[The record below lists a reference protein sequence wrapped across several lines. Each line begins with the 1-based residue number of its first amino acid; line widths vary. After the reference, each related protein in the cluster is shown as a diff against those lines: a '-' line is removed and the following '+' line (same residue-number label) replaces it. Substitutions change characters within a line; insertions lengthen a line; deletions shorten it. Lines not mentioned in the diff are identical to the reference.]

1 MRKLLIILSMMLGF
15 ALFCGTASAEV
26 TFQGCVYTG
35 EETFIDLGAM
45 EVTDLNAFAEFL
57 WQMPKLQ
64 QVNMFETKLDKDG
77 CRLLADLFPNMKWGW
92 TMILRGS
99 DHTHEIRTDQT
110 SFSTLHGRCP
120 NHYTEDFYPL
130 RYCRNLVAL
139 DLGHNYVD
147 DISFLSNFPGMKVL
161 ILACNNISDIS
172 VLAELKELE
181 YLELFS
187 NRIKDF
193 TPLLEL
199 THLKDLNISNNPV
212 SDITP
217 LYAMTHLERF
227 WSGMNRNVRSQ
238 VREMEKLLPDCEIF
252 WDGEP
257 TWGGWREHHRYD
269 TIYAIFNEGGYRPFE
284 K

>member
-1 MRKLLIILSMMLGF
+1 MKRILTVMAALALCLCAALAAAQTLEFAGMTFDSEAAVIDFGQTPVTDVEGLMALIDQMPVLAQVDMYASELTTAQMD
-15 ALFCGTASAEV
+15 ALF
-26 TFQGCVYTG
+26 
-35 EETFIDLGAM
+35 
-45 EVTDLNAFAEFL
+45 
-57 WQMPKLQ
+57 
-64 QVNMFETKLDKDG
+64 DG
-77 CRLLADLFPNMKWGW
+77 YPQIFFGWTLNMKGH
-92 TMILRGS
+92 IV
-99 DHTHEIRTDQT
+99 RTDAT

>member
-1 MRKLLIILSMMLGF
+1 MKKFLLALAVVLCLASCACAQTLEFMGMTFDSAQTSIDFGDAAITDIEGLRALIDQMPDLAQVDMYASALSTEDMD
-15 ALFCGTASAEV
+15 ALF
-26 TFQGCVYTG
+26 
-35 EETFIDLGAM
+35 
-45 EVTDLNAFAEFL
+45 
-57 WQMPKLQ
+57 
-64 QVNMFETKLDKDG
+64 DG
-77 CRLLADLFPNMKWGW
+77 YPQIFFGWTLNMKGH
-92 TMILRGS
+92 IV
-99 DHTHEIRTDQT
+99 RTDAT

-139 DLGHNYVD
+139 DLGHNYIE
-147 DISFLSNFPGMKVL
+147 DISFLRNFPHMKVL
-161 ILACNNISDIS
+161 ILACNNIRDIS
-172 VLAELKELE
+172 VLAELTELE

-187 NRIKDF
+187 NKIKDF
-193 TPLLEL
+193 TPLLAL
-199 THLKDLNISNNPV
+199 KNLKDLNISNNPV
-212 SDITP
+212 SDIRP
-217 LYAMTHLERF
+217 LFEMTQLERF

-238 VREMEKLLPDCEIF
+238 VKEMEKLLPECEIF